1 MSIALHAV
9 ITILAALITGA
20 IYALLS
26 NVHWVKKLL
35 CRPFGIQP
43 GDQESTFSAATLM
56 RLMLIPV
63 ALSVFMLWMILHST
77 DYSGFSGWLDN
88 LVTVARTFSMEENTA
103 ALMDE
108 NTYGVL
114 NTWEKVWVSFVMAVA
129 PMLTLTTAVSFFR
142 LPRFWAMLL
151 SGRRVLIFSDA
162 NPHAIQYAS
171 VLSQEK
177 NGKPHVVFCCEEGAA
192 VNVDVGK
199 ALLLKRDITNLRIF
213 KFIRKRVHFYLISD
227 NENRVM
233 KQAVALKDKYLPYGS
248 RIYCVSNGLLNEHAV
263 DEINR
268 SLPEQPGKD
277 YDCYGVDVIDEKIR
291 VVYQNLYTNPL
302 IEKEFLSIPKE
313 EPIIEE
319 KAPAAME
326 NAPDT
331 SAAEKTEPFSETE
344 TLLAGRKKV
353 IRVLVLGGGR
363 VGSAVARTMLWYC
376 QLPGYRVEVVVADKE
391 KEKTVRRRVFR
402 NNHDFEQLMK
412 LVGYENQARLL
423 VCAEKDLQTSDLEEI
438 LKEKTYHKIFVC
450 AGDDNRNYHMAL
462 QVRRYYLRH
471 PQPWGCPEIRAVIW
485 DDTMTELVGKDTYAP
500 LQGVDDGKDDIYGKQ
515 YTCNDEKIG
524 RQNRCCRVQLLG
536 SMTETLVG
544 IEELL
549 EEALQYHTF
558 YKQWYQQ
565 KENAKPVFIRSLI
578 DNKKEVIDLTR
589 FSYITGTKSDER
601 SNLALAL
608 HSRVVYQWVLWKDE
622 MSKLEKQQDD
632 KKWVGRMQEIALN
645 EHARWCIFKLLEGD
659 SPAILNEE
667 SAQAWPKEE
676 ELKTFNTALEDR
688 LIQKESKKGRDWD
701 PVRSFHTGLLSWR
714 AVKDKM
720 KEIETVSKENEAQ
733 LLAKQNAEPQ
743 AVRYRYWKSQLGT
756 DDAFAQFAYLMEYKK
771 QLEHKDGTKQADDEI
786 DRKIAELFPVTE
798 SQPGGVSAPA

>member
-9 ITILAALITGA
+9 ITILAALITGVV
-20 IYALLS
+20 YALLS

-35 CRPFGIQP
+35 CRPFGILP

-171 VLSQEK
+171 VLRQEK

-192 VNVDVGK
+192 VNVDAGK

-423 VCAEKDLQTSDLEEI
+423 VCAEKDLQTSDLEAI

-485 DDTMTELVGKDTYAP
+485 DDTMTELVGGENYVV
-500 LQGVDDGKDDIYGKQ
+500 LQGVKPLPGNADALETMLYRSENLQ
-515 YTCNDEKIG
+515 ERCNE
-524 RQNRCCRVQLLG
+524 RCRVQLLG
-536 SMTETLVG
+536 SMEETLLG
-544 IEELL
+544 IETLL
-549 EEALQYHTF
+549 SDSLKYHT
-558 YKQWYQQ
+558 YYCQWGD
-565 KENAKPVFIRSLI
+565 ESAKSGAGFIRNLLAGKPEI
-578 DNKKEVIDLTR
+578 INKSR
-589 FSYITGTKSDER
+589 FSYVKSTKSDER

-608 HSRVVYQWVLWKDE
+608 HSRVIYQWVKFMGVHDAI
-622 MSKLEKQQDD
+622 DD
-632 KKWVGRMQEIALN
+632 QLLKELAVN
-645 EHARWCIFKLLEGD
+645 EHTRWCIFKLLEGD
-659 SPAILNEE
+659 SPIRDDGFGLEE
-667 SAQAWPKEE
+667 ALIRKE
-676 ELKTFNTALEDR
+676 KG
-688 LIQKESKKGRDWD
+688 KGRDLD
-701 PVRSFHTGLLSWR
+701 PIRGYHVGILSRSIVENR
-714 AVKDKM
+714 
-720 KEIETVSKENEAQ
+720 IEGT
-733 LLAKQNAEPQ
+733 QNA
-743 AVRYRYWKSQLGT
+743 ARDFWN
-756 DDAFAQFAYLMEYKK
+756 K
-771 QLEHKDGTKQADDEI
+771 QLDNDFQLVRFACAMACSRDKEDAGKADAMISALFGTGKSDKKAAATAQQKA
-786 DRKIAELFPVTE
+786 AV
-798 SQPGGVSAPA
+798 GG